1 MFDNKALSEVSGYI
15 SIACWIV
22 VSIPQLYENY
32 RRKSSDSV
40 SLSFLYIWLA
50 GDLLNLTG
58 SILQDLLPT
67 AIYLAAYYVLS
78 DLVIILQVY
87 YYRRKITFEDEEST
101 PLLSDP
107 QTSEK
112 SNLNQIWGN
121 LIGLIGVCL
130 TGAIAYYFSSSPQ
143 TASPSST
150 LIQDDIN
157 VQQHME
163 LLPQIFGWSS
173 AILYLGSRIPQ
184 IIQNYKSKSTEGL
197 SLGMFCFS
205 VLGNIAFCSSL
216 LSYSAEYEYLLVN
229 LPWLIG
235 SGGTLIFDFT
245 IFAQFYLYRKRDS
258 C

>member
-1 MFDNKALSEVSGYI
+1 ALAEVSGYI

-58 SILQDLLPT
+58 SILQDLLST

-78 DLVIILQVY
+78 DFVIILQVY
-87 YYRRKITFEDEEST
+87 YYRRKIAFEDVEST

-112 SNLNQIWGN
+112 SKLNQIWGN

-130 TGAIAYYFSSSPQ
+130 TGVIAYYFSSLPQ
-143 TASPSST
+143 SASP
-150 LIQDDIN
+150 LIQDDIK

-163 LLPQIFGWSS
+163 LLPQIFGWCS

-184 IIQNYKSKSTEGL
+184 IIQNYNSKSTEGL

-205 VLGNIAFCSSL
+205 VLGNITFCLSI
-216 LSYSAEYEYLLVN
+216 LSYSTEYEDLLVN
-229 LPWLIG
+229 LPWLLG
-235 SGGTLIFDFT
+235 SGGTLVFDFT
-245 IFAQFYLYRKRDS
+245 IFAQFYLYRERNLY
-258 C
+258 